1 MDRQVYGLAP
11 GLRLRG
17 SAGGRRSLLAAE
29 RHARIMQRGACS
41 LVQYFPCTIQAQPSK
56 TRGGILWRAGIM
68 ERDGPY
74 IVEARLENVHSVSL
88 SFCQNPICLFTSKN
102 LLSLLEK
109 IQETTYLQN

>member
-1 MDRQVYGLAP
+1 MR
-11 GLRLRG
+11 
-17 SAGGRRSLLAAE
+17 AAR
-29 RHARIMQRGACS
+29 RHARIMQRGMQIWCS
-41 LVQYFPCTIQAQPSK
+41 IQAQPSK
-56 TRGGILWRAGIM
+56 TRAGIM

-74 IVEARLENVHSVSL
+74 IVEARLENIHSISL